1 MADCGCEFEAE
12 DQAQQKALYWLLA
25 INGVMFLA
33 ECGIGLLGGS
43 TALIADS
50 LDNFADAAVCSAGLY
65 AVGRAVHH
73 KARAASIGG
82 VVQILLALFALGEVV
97 RRTVMGSDPEPAYMI
112 AMGLA
117 ALVANITCLLIIA
130 RHREG
135 GVHMRAS
142 WIFSANDVI
151 ANVGVIVGGAL
162 VYYFDTRYPDL
173 IIGLV
178 VGFIV
183 LRGGVRI
190 LKDARKTRDELQ
202 ASSPTGAL

>member
-1 MADCGCEFEAE
+1 MSDCGCEFEAK
-12 DQAQQKALYWLLA
+12 DKAQQTALYWLLA

-33 ECGIGLLGGS
+33 EFAIGLLGGS

-50 LDNFADAAVCSAGLY
+50 LDNFADAAVYSAGLY
-65 AVGRAVHH
+65 AVGRAAYH

-97 RRTVMGSDPEPAYMI
+97 RRTVMGSDPEPAYMV

-151 ANVGVIVGGAL
+151 ANVGVIVGSAL
-162 VYYFDTRYPDL
+162 VYFLDSRFPDL

-178 VGFIV
+178 VGIIV
-183 LRGGVRI
+183 LLGGIRI
-190 LKDARKTRDELQ
+190 LKDARKTRAELE
-202 ASSPTGAL
+202 ASSPSEAP

>member
-1 MADCGCEFEAE
+1 
-12 DQAQQKALYWLLA
+12 
-25 INGVMFLA
+25 
-33 ECGIGLLGGS
+33 
-43 TALIADS
+43 
-50 LDNFADAAVCSAGLY
+50 
-65 AVGRAVHH
+65 
-73 KARAASIGG
+73 
-82 VVQILLALFALGEVV
+82 
-97 RRTVMGSDPEPAYMI
+97 

-162 VYYFDTRYPDL
+162 VYFLDSRFPDL

-178 VGFIV
+178 VGIIV
-183 LRGGVRI
+183 LLGGIRI
-190 LKDARKTRDELQ
+190 LKDARKTRAELE
-202 ASSPTGAL
+202 ASSPSEAP

>member
-25 INGVMFLA
+25 INGVMVLA
-33 ECGIGLLGGS
+33 EFGIGLLGGS

-50 LDNFADAAVCSAGLY
+50 LDNFADAAVYSAGLY

>member
-1 MADCGCEFEAE
+1 MSNCGCEFEAN

-25 INGVMFLA
+25 INGLMFVV
-33 ECGIGLLGGS
+33 EFGVGLLGGS

-50 LDNFADAAVCSAGLY
+50 LDNFADAAVYSAGLY
-65 AVGRAVHH
+65 AVGRAAHY

-82 VVQILLALFALGEVV
+82 VVQILLALLVLGEVV
-97 RRTVMGSDPEPAYMI
+97 RRTVMGSDPEPAYML

-151 ANVGVIVGGAL
+151 ANVGVIIAGAL
-162 VYYFDTRYPDL
+162 VYYFDTRFPDL
-173 IIGLV
+173 IIGLI
-178 VGFIV
+178 VGIIV
-183 LRGGVRI
+183 LLGGIRI
-190 LKDARKTRDELQ
+190 LKDARKTRAELQ
-202 ASSPTGAL
+202 ASSPQESL